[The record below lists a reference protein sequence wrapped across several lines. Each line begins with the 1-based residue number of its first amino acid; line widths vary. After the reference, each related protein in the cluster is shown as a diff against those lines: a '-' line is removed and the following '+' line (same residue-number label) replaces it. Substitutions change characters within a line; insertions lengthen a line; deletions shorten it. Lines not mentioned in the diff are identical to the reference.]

1 MKLAFNQP
9 FFGQL
14 INHVDEGASD
24 PILPALSEDDVV
36 DLTRALIVQQTI
48 FMVEKVT
55 TS

>member
-36 DLTRALIVQQTI
+36 DLTR
-48 FMVEKVT
+48 
-55 TS
+55 